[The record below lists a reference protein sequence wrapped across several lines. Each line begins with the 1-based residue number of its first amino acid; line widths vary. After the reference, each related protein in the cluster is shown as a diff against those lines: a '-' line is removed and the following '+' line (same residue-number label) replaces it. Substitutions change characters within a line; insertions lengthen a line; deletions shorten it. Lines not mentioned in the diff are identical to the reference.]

1 MPPGVT
7 RKNGWSL
14 FAVGVCAHPISD
26 FNAPGQSHCPKILR
40 IYASRRQL
48 IKQVHGKINREND
61 AAYQLTTRV
70 SHKFVVTDANILYN

>member
-1 MPPGVT
+1 MAGHFLRLVSVPI
-7 RKNGWSL
+7 L
-14 FAVGVCAHPISD
+14 FPILI
-26 FNAPGQSHCPKILR
+26 APGQSHCPKILR

>member
-1 MPPGVT
+1 MAGHFLRLVSVPILFPILMRLVKVT
-7 RKNGWSL
+7 
-14 FAVGVCAHPISD
+14 
-26 FNAPGQSHCPKILR
+26 APR
-40 IYASRRQL
+40 FFIYASRRQL